1 MQWEFESSE
10 AVKRLPDQFFAN
22 LTKRVAKLEADG
34 HNVINLG
41 QGNPDLPI
49 DNQVVEKLQQAAQK
63 PVNDQYPP
71 FGGHDYFRGAVAD
84 FYKREYDV
92 DLDPDTEVAVMIGS
106 KIGLFEVCQC
116 MLNPHDTVLLPN
128 PGYPDYLSGVSFVN
142 ADPSFMPLL
151 EENEFLPDYTKL
163 NEEVLDRAKMMFLNY
178 PNNPTAA
185 VASEDFFEETVEV
198 AKKHN
203 VFVVHDFAYG
213 AMGFDGVKQPSFLS
227 TPGAKDIGIELYTMS
242 KTFNMAGW
250 RVAFAVGNASV
261 IQKINLLQNHLFT
274 SLYGAIQEAAT
285 EALSGSV
292 DHFIQELVAT
302 YEKRRNV
309 FVNSLRDIG
318 WDVKAPKGTFFAWF
332 KVPKQYTSSEF
343 AELLLEK
350 AHVIVADG
358 SGFGTLGEGYVR
370 MGLLDTE
377 ERLQEAAERIGKLDI
392 AFD

>member
-22 LTKRVAKLEADG
+22 LTKRVAKLEAEG
-34 HNVINLG
+34 HDVINLG

-71 FGGHDYFRGAVAD
+71 FGGHDYFREAVAD

-151 EENEFLPDYTKL
+151 EENEFLPDYTKMD
-163 NEEVLDRAKMMFLNY
+163 EEVLHRAKMMFLNY

-185 VASEDFFEETVEV
+185 VASEEFFEETVEV

-227 TPGAKDIGIELYTMS
+227 TSGAKDIGIELYTMS

-261 IQKINLLQNHLFT
+261 IKKINLLQNHLFT

-292 DHFIQELVAT
+292 DHFIQELVST

-392 AFD
+392 DF